1 MRTRHSTT
9 TRLPGTLSMT
19 EIALSAIAV
28 LLIGLVGWFV
38 LATPIGAGHS
48 REIRPPHDPRS
59 TARVRD

>member
-1 MRTRHSTT
+1 
-9 TRLPGTLSMT
+9 MT